1 MLYIID
7 VKMLKIIFFIVWT
20 IYYHFMYLSWCVC
33 VYTCDV
39 RMIKLKMME
48 GGERIYLALYCAD

>member
-1 MLYIID
+1 
-7 VKMLKIIFFIVWT
+7 
-20 IYYHFMYLSWCVC
+20 MYLSWCVC

>member
-7 VKMLKIIFFIVWT
+7 VRMLKIIFLLYGQFIIT
-20 IYYHFMYLSWCVC
+20 LYIYLGVC